1 VLRLRRAS
9 KSRIAPRA
17 AGVAWALLAGGTLAG
32 CAAQH
37 YHPAPIAADRAAD
50 AFEARRLTD
59 DGLRT
64 FAEQTLGPGV
74 WPPPSWDYRTLSLA
88 ALYFNPSLD
97 AARARIAE
105 SQAQILT
112 AGARP
117 NPSLALTPGI
127 PSPYL
132 LTVDL
137 SFPLE
142 TAGKRGYRLQAA
154 RSLDLAARLELA
166 QAAWTVRSSV
176 RDALVDHLMASRTLE
191 LLRAEAELRSEQVRL
206 LEAMASA
213 GEIPQ
218 LEVSTAEVELSRA
231 HTAVAEAAARSVE
244 SEAALAAAIG
254 IPVAALRYVRLAW
267 PEWESPPSA
276 ESLPRDEIERDAVLN
291 RLDVRAALAQYA
303 AAESSLQLEIA
314 KQYPDIDIGPG
325 YTYEEKRS
333 YFTVGFAA
341 TIPLLD
347 RNQGPIAEAEA
358 RRRQAQVKFAQIQA
372 AVISSSERA
381 LALYAA
387 ALEGLA
393 EAGRFAEV
401 QSRRGEATRKSVQA
415 GEQGRVDLDDA
426 EIERS
431 VAERSRLDA
440 LAHAQRALGDL
451 EDAVERPLAPGDAL
465 PAIAGLDASRPR
477 GGADHGSVPVT
488 K

>member
-1 VLRLRRAS
+1 LRQ
-9 KSRIAPRA
+9 KIARHDA
-17 AGVAWALLAGGTLAG
+17 AIEWALLLGSMLAAG
-32 CAAQH
+32 CATQH
-37 YHPAPIAADRAAD
+37 YRPAPIAAEQMAA
-50 AFEARRLTD
+50 AFTARTLD
-59 DGLRT
+59 DTGLRA
-64 FAEQTLGPGV
+64 FAEPVYGPAA
-74 WPPPSWDYRTLSLA
+74 WPPAAWDYRALSLA
-88 ALYFNPSLD
+88 ALHFNPSLE

-117 NPSLALTPGI
+117 NPSFALTPGV

-132 LTVDL
+132 LTLDL

-166 QAAWTVRSSV
+166 RAAWTVRSAV
-176 RDALVDHLMASRTLE
+176 RAALVDQLAASRTLD
-191 LLRAEAELRSEQVRL
+191 LVRAEADRRTAQVGA

-213 GEIPQ
+213 GEISRQ
-218 LEVSTAEVELSRA
+218 EVSTAEVELSRA
-231 HTAVAEAAARSVE
+231 HTAVAEAEARSVE
-244 SEAALAAAIG
+244 SAAALAAAIG
-254 IPVAALRYVRLAW
+254 IPVGALQAVRLAW
-267 PEWESPPSA
+267 PEWDTPPSA
-276 ESLPRDEIERDAVLN
+276 ASLPRDEIERDAVLN

-347 RNQGPIAEAEA
+347 HNQGPIAEAEA
-358 RRRQAQVKFAQIQA
+358 RRLKAQAEFVQTQA
-372 AVISSSERA
+372 EVISSSQRA
-381 LALYAA
+381 LTLYAA
-387 ALEGLA
+387 ALDGLA
-393 EAGRFAEV
+393 EAARFADVET
-401 QSRRGEATRKSVQA
+401 RRSEATRKSVQA
-415 GEQGRVDLDDA
+415 GEQGGLELDDA

-431 VAERSRLDA
+431 VAERARLDA

-465 PAIAGLDASRPR
+465 PAIAGLDQATRR
-477 GGADHGSVPVT
+477 
-488 K
+488 

>member
-1 VLRLRRAS
+1 LRRAS

-17 AGVAWALLAGGTLAG
+17 AGAASALLAGGLLAA

-37 YHPAPIAADRAAD
+37 YQPAPIAAERAAD

-59 DGLRT
+59 DGLRI
-64 FAEQTLGPGV
+64 FAGQALGPEA
-74 WPPPSWDYRTLSLA
+74 WPPPSWDYRTLSIA

-166 QAAWTVRSSV
+166 QTAWTVRSAV
-176 RDALVDHLMASRTLE
+176 RAALVDHLAASRTLD
-191 LLRAEAELRSEQVRL
+191 LLRGEADLRSEQVRL
-206 LEAMASA
+206 LEMMASA
-213 GEIPQ
+213 GEIPRA
-218 LEVSTAEVELSRA
+218 EVSTAEIELSRA
-231 HTAVAEAAARSVE
+231 HTGVAEAAARSLE
-244 SEAALAAAIG
+244 SAAALAAAIG
-254 IPVAALRYVRLAW
+254 IPVGALRDARLAW
-267 PEWESPPSA
+267 PEWQSPPSA

-291 RLDVRAALAQYA
+291 RLDVRTALAQYA

-358 RRRQAQVKFAQIQA
+358 RRRQAQVKFAQTQA
-372 AVISSSERA
+372 EVISNSERA

-387 ALEGLA
+387 ALDGFA
-393 EAGRFAEV
+393 EAGRFVEA
-401 QSRRGEATRKSVQA
+401 QARRSEATRKSVQA
-415 GEQGRVDLDDA
+415 GEQGRLDLDDA

-431 VAERSRLDA
+431 VAERARLDA

-451 EDAVERPLAPGDAL
+451 EDAVERPLAAGDAL
-465 PAIAGLDASRPR
+465 PPIAGLDASRPGR
-477 GGADHGSVPVT
+477 GPDHGSVPVAE
-488 K
+488 

>member
-1 VLRLRRAS
+1 V
-9 KSRIAPRA
+9 
-17 AGVAWALLAGGTLAG
+17 AGVASALRVAGAAAALLAGGTLAG
-32 CAAQH
+32 CAVQH
-37 YHPAPIAADRAAD
+37 YRPAPIAADRVAD

-64 FAEQTLGPGV
+64 FAEQALDPGA
-74 WPPPSWDYRTLSLA
+74 WPPPSWDYRALSLA

-105 SQAQILT
+105 SRAQILT

-117 NPSLALTPGI
+117 NPSLAFTPGI

-132 LTVDL
+132 LTLDL

-166 QAAWTVRSSV
+166 QAGWTVRSTL
-176 RDALVDHLMASRTLE
+176 RAALVDHLAASRTLD
-191 LLRAEAELRSEQVRL
+191 LLRAEAELRGGQVRL

-213 GEIPQ
+213 GEIPHV
-218 LEVSTAEVELSRA
+218 EVSTAEVELSRA
-231 HTAVAEAAARSVE
+231 HAAVAEAAARSVE
-244 SEAALAAAIG
+244 SEAALADAIG
-254 IPVAALRYVRLAW
+254 IPVAALREVRLAW
-267 PEWESPPSA
+267 PEWESPPTA
-276 ESLPRDEIERDAVLN
+276 ESLPSSEIERDAVLN
-291 RLDVRAALAQYA
+291 RLDVRAALAQYT

-325 YTYEEKRS
+325 YTYEEKRN

-358 RRRQAQVKFAQIQA
+358 RRRQAQVKFAQTQA
-372 AVISSSERA
+372 EVISSSERA
-381 LALYAA
+381 LALYAV
-387 ALEGLA
+387 ALEGFA

-401 QSRRGEATRKSVQA
+401 ETRRGEATRKSVQA
-415 GEQGRVDLDDA
+415 GEQGRLDLDDA

-431 VAERSRLDA
+431 VAERARLDA

-451 EDAVERPLAPGDAL
+451 ENAVERPLAAGDAL
-465 PAIAGLDASRPR
+465 PAIADLDASRPR
-477 GGADHGSVPVT
+477 G
-488 K
+488 

>member
-1 VLRLRRAS
+1 LRLKIALNDRA
-9 KSRIAPRA
+9 IE
-17 AGVAWALLAGGTLAG
+17 WALLLGSMLAAG
-32 CAAQH
+32 CATQH
-37 YHPAPIAADRAAD
+37 YHAAPIAAEQTAAAFTARA
-50 AFEARRLTD
+50 LD
-59 DGLRT
+59 DTGLRA
-64 FAEQTLGPGV
+64 FAEPVYGPAA
-74 WPPPSWDYRTLSLA
+74 WPPAAWDYRALSLA
-88 ALYFNPSLD
+88 ALYFNPDLE

-117 NPSLALTPGI
+117 NPSFALTPGV

-132 LTVDL
+132 LTLDL

-154 RSLDLAARLELA
+154 RSSDLAARLELA
-166 QAAWTVRSSV
+166 RAAWTVRSAV
-176 RDALVDHLMASRTLE
+176 RAALVDQLAASRTLD
-191 LLRAEAELRSEQVRL
+191 LVRAEADRRTEQVRL

-213 GEIPQ
+213 GEISRQ
-218 LEVSTAEVELSRA
+218 EVSAAEVELSRA
-231 HTAVAEAAARSVE
+231 HTAVAEAEARSVE
-244 SEAALAAAIG
+244 SAAALAAAIG
-254 IPVAALRYVRLAW
+254 IPVGALQAVRLAW
-267 PEWESPPSA
+267 PEWDTPPSA

-347 RNQGPIAEAEA
+347 HNQGPIAEAEA
-358 RRRQAQVKFAQIQA
+358 RRLKAQAEFVQTQA
-372 AVISSSERA
+372 EVISSSQRA
-381 LALYAA
+381 LTLYAA
-387 ALEGLA
+387 ALDGLA
-393 EAGRFAEV
+393 EAGRFADV
-401 QSRRGEATRKSVQA
+401 QTRRSEATRKSVQA
-415 GEQGRVDLDDA
+415 GEQGRLDLDDA

-431 VAERSRLDA
+431 VAERARLDA

-465 PAIAGLDASRPR
+465 PAIAGLDQATRR
-477 GGADHGSVPVT
+477 
-488 K
+488 

>member
-1 VLRLRRAS
+1 LRQTIALRD
-9 KSRIAPRA
+9 A
-17 AGVAWALLAGGTLAG
+17 AIEWALLLGSMLAAG
-32 CAAQH
+32 CATQH
-37 YHPAPIAADRAAD
+37 YHPAPIAAEQTAAAFTARA
-50 AFEARRLTD
+50 LD
-59 DGLRT
+59 DPGLRA
-64 FAEQTLGPGV
+64 FAEPVYGPAA
-74 WPPPSWDYRTLSLA
+74 WPPAAWDYRALSLT

-105 SQAQILT
+105 SRAQILT

-142 TAGKRGYRLQAA
+142 TAGKRGYRVQAA

-166 QAAWTVRSSV
+166 QAAWTVRSAV
-176 RDALVDHLMASRTLE
+176 RATLVDQLVASRILD
-191 LLRAEAELRSEQVRL
+191 LLRAEADRRTEQVRS

-213 GEIPQ
+213 GEISRH
-218 LEVSTAEVELSRA
+218 EVSTAEVELSRA
-231 HTAVAEAAARSVE
+231 HTAVAEAEARSVE
-244 SEAALAAAIG
+244 SAAALAAAIG
-254 IPVAALRYVRLAW
+254 IPVAALQDVRLAW
-267 PEWESPPSA
+267 PEWQSPPSA

-325 YTYEEKRS
+325 YSYEEKLS

-347 RNQGPIAEAEA
+347 RNRGPIAEAEA
-358 RRRQAQVKFAQIQA
+358 RRLKAQADFVQTQTEA
-372 AVISSSERA
+372 ISSGKRA

-387 ALEGLA
+387 ALAGLA
-393 EAGRFAEV
+393 EADRFADV
-401 QSRRGEATRKSVQA
+401 QTQRSEATRKSVQA
-415 GEQGRVDLDDA
+415 GEQGHLDLDDA

-431 VAERSRLDA
+431 VAERARLDA

-465 PAIAGLDASRPR
+465 PAISGLDAR
-477 GGADHGSVPVT
+477 
-488 K
+488 

>member
-1 VLRLRRAS
+1 MPYTGADFRIGHCGEPDLRQKFALHGAAI
-9 KSRIAPRA
+9 KWAP
-17 AGVAWALLAGGTLAG
+17 LLGSMLAAG

-37 YHPAPIAADRAAD
+37 YHPAPIAAEQTAA
-50 AFEARRLTD
+50 AFTARTLD
-59 DGLRT
+59 DSGLRG
-64 FAEQTLGPGV
+64 FASPVYGPAA
-74 WPPPSWDYRTLSLA
+74 WPPPAWDYRALSLA
-88 ALYFNPSLD
+88 ALYFNPSLE

-117 NPSLALTPGI
+117 NPSLALTPGV

-132 LTVDL
+132 LTLDL

-142 TAGKRGYRLQAA
+142 TAGKRRYRLQAA

-166 QAAWTVRSSV
+166 QAAWTVRSAV
-176 RDALVDHLMASRTLE
+176 RAALVDQLVASRTLD
-191 LLRAEAELRSEQVRL
+191 LLRGEADRRTEQVRL

-213 GEIPQ
+213 GEISRQ
-218 LEVSTAEVELSRA
+218 EVSTAEVELSRA
-231 HTAVAEAAARSVE
+231 HAAVAEAQARSVE
-244 SEAALAAAIG
+244 SAAALAAAIG
-254 IPVAALRYVRLAW
+254 VPVSALQAVRVVW
-267 PEWESPPSA
+267 PEWDKPPSA

-291 RLDVRAALAQYA
+291 RLDVRAALARYA

-325 YTYEEKRS
+325 YSYEEKQS
-333 YFTVGFAA
+333 YFTLGLAA
-341 TIPLLD
+341 TIPLMN

-358 RRRQAQVKFAQIQA
+358 RRRQAQADFVQTQTE
-372 AVISSSERA
+372 VISSSKRA

-393 EAGRFAEV
+393 EADRFAGV
-401 QSRRGEATRKSVQA
+401 QMRRGEATRKSVQA
-415 GEQGRVDLDDA
+415 GEQGRLDLDDA

-431 VAERSRLDA
+431 VAERARLDA

-451 EDAVERPLAPGDAL
+451 EDAVERPLAAGDAL
-465 PAIAGLDASRPR
+465 PAIAGLDA
-477 GGADHGSVPVT
+477 H
-488 K
+488 

>member
-1 VLRLRRAS
+1 V
-9 KSRIAPRA
+9 
-17 AGVAWALLAGGTLAG
+17 AGVASALLAGGMLAG
-32 CAAQH
+32 CAVQH
-37 YHPAPIAADRAAD
+37 YRAAPIAADRVAD

-64 FAEQTLGPGV
+64 FAEQALGPEA
-74 WPPPSWDYRTLSLA
+74 WPPPSWDYRALSLA

-117 NPSLALTPGI
+117 NPSLAFTPGI

-132 LTVDL
+132 LTLDL

-154 RSLDLAARLELA
+154 RSLDLAARLQLA
-166 QAAWTVRSSV
+166 QAAWTVRSSLRAV
-176 RDALVDHLMASRTLE
+176 LVDHLAASRTLD
-191 LLRAEAELRSEQVRL
+191 LLRAEAKLRGGQVRL

-213 GEIPQ
+213 GEIPRV
-218 LEVSTAEVELSRA
+218 EVSTAEVELSRA
-231 HTAVAEAAARSVE
+231 HTAVAEAAARSVQ
-244 SEAALAAAIG
+244 SEAALADAIG
-254 IPVAALRYVRLAW
+254 IPVAALREVRLAW

-276 ESLPRDEIERDAVLN
+276 ESLPSSEIERDAVLN

-325 YTYEEKRS
+325 YTYEEKRN

-358 RRRQAQVKFAQIQA
+358 RRRQAQVKFAQTQA
-372 AVISSSERA
+372 EVISSSERA

-387 ALEGLA
+387 ALDGFA

-401 QSRRGEATRKSVQA
+401 ETRRGEATRKSVQA
-415 GEQGRVDLDDA
+415 GEQGRLDLDDA

-451 EDAVERPLAPGDAL
+451 EDTVERPLAAGDAL

-477 GGADHGSVPVT
+477 G
-488 K
+488 

>member
-1 VLRLRRAS
+1 V
-9 KSRIAPRA
+9 
-17 AGVAWALLAGGTLAG
+17 AGVASALRVAGVASALLAGGMLAG
-32 CAAQH
+32 CAVQH
-37 YHPAPIAADRAAD
+37 YRPAPIAADRVAD

-64 FAEQTLGPGV
+64 FAEQVLGPGA
-74 WPPPSWDYRTLSLA
+74 WPPPSWDYRALSLA

-117 NPSLALTPGI
+117 NPSLAFTPGI

-166 QAAWTVRSSV
+166 QAAWTVRSSL
-176 RDALVDHLMASRTLE
+176 RAALVDHLVASRTLD
-191 LLRAEAELRSEQVRL
+191 LLRAEAEMRGGQARL
-206 LEAMASA
+206 LETMASA
-213 GEIPQ
+213 GEIPHV
-218 LEVSTAEVELSRA
+218 EVSTAEVELSRA

-244 SEAALAAAIG
+244 SDAALAAAIG
-254 IPVAALRYVRLAW
+254 IPVGALREVRLAW

-276 ESLPRDEIERDAVLN
+276 ESLPSGEIERDAVLN

-325 YTYEEKRS
+325 YTYEEKRN

-358 RRRQAQVKFAQIQA
+358 RRRQAQVKFAQTQA
-372 AVISSSERA
+372 EVISSSERA

-387 ALEGLA
+387 ALEGFA

-401 QSRRGEATRKSVQA
+401 QTRRGEATRKSVQA
-415 GEQGRVDLDDA
+415 GEQGRLDLDDA

-431 VAERSRLDA
+431 VAERARLDA

-451 EDAVERPLAPGDAL
+451 EDAVERPLAAGDAL

-477 GGADHGSVPVT
+477 GGPNHGSVPIS

>member
-1 VLRLRRAS
+1 M
-9 KSRIAPRA
+9 
-17 AGVAWALLAGGTLAG
+17 LAGGMLAG

-37 YHPAPIAADRAAD
+37 YHPAPIAADRTAD

-64 FAEQTLGPGV
+64 FAEQALGTGV
-74 WPPPSWDYRTLSLA
+74 WPPQSWDYRTLSLA

-166 QAAWTVRSSV
+166 QAAWTVRGSV
-176 RDALVDHLMASRTLE
+176 REALVDHLMASRTLE

-372 AVISSSERA
+372 EVISSSERA
-381 LALYAA
+381 LGLYAA
-387 ALEGLA
+387 ALEGFA

-415 GEQGRVDLDDA
+415 GEQGRLDLDDA

-440 LAHAQRALGDL
+440 LARAQRALGDL

-465 PAIAGLDASRPR
+465 PAIANLDASRPR
-477 GGADHGSVPVT
+477 SGADHGSVPVP

>member
-1 VLRLRRAS
+1 LRQ
-9 KSRIAPRA
+9 KIALHDA
-17 AGVAWALLAGGTLAG
+17 AIEWALLLGSMLAAG
-32 CAAQH
+32 CATQH
-37 YHPAPIAADRAAD
+37 YHPAPIAAEQTAAAFSARA
-50 AFEARRLTD
+50 LD
-59 DGLRT
+59 DPGLRG
-64 FAEQTLGPGV
+64 FAEPVYGPAA
-74 WPPPSWDYRTLSLA
+74 WPPAAWDYRALSLA
-88 ALYFNPSLD
+88 ALYFNPSLA

-105 SQAQILT
+105 SRAQILT

-117 NPSLALTPGI
+117 NPSLALTPGV

-132 LTVDL
+132 LTMDL

-176 RDALVDHLMASRTLE
+176 RAALVDQLVASRTLD
-191 LLRAEAELRSEQVRL
+191 LLRAEADRRTEQVRS

-213 GEIPQ
+213 GEISRH
-218 LEVSTAEVELSRA
+218 EVSTAEVELSRA
-231 HTAVAEAAARSVE
+231 HTAVAEAKARSVE
-244 SEAALAAAIG
+244 SAAALAAAIG
-254 IPVAALRYVRLAW
+254 IPVAALQDVRLAW
-267 PEWESPPSA
+267 PEWQSPPTA

-325 YTYEEKRS
+325 YSYEEKLS

-358 RRRQAQVKFAQIQA
+358 RRLKAQADFVQTQTE
-372 AVISSSERA
+372 VISSSKRA

-387 ALEGLA
+387 ALAGLA
-393 EAGRFAEV
+393 EADRFADV
-401 QSRRGEATRKSVQA
+401 QTQRSEATRQSVQA
-415 GEQGRVDLDDA
+415 GEQGRLDLDDA

-431 VAERSRLDA
+431 VAERARLDA

-465 PAIAGLDASRPR
+465 PAITGLDAR
-477 GGADHGSVPVT
+477 
-488 K
+488 

>member
-1 VLRLRRAS
+1 LRQ
-9 KSRIAPRA
+9 KIALHGA
-17 AGVAWALLAGGTLAG
+17 AIEWALLLGSMLAAG
-32 CAAQH
+32 CATQH
-37 YHPAPIAADRAAD
+37 YHPAPIAAEQTAAAFRA
-50 AFEARRLTD
+50 RSLD
-59 DGLRT
+59 DPGLRA
-64 FAEQTLGPGV
+64 FAEPVYGPAA
-74 WPPPSWDYRTLSLA
+74 WPPAAWDYRALSLA

-117 NPSLALTPGI
+117 NPSLSVTPGV

-137 SFPLE
+137 SFPVE
-142 TAGKRGYRLQAA
+142 TAGKRGYRVQAA

-166 QAAWTVRSSV
+166 QAAWTARSTVR
-176 RDALVDHLMASRTLE
+176 ATLVEQLVTSRTLD
-191 LLRAEAELRSEQVRL
+191 LLRAEAGRRTEQVRL

-213 GEIPQ
+213 GEISRQ
-218 LEVSTAEVELSRA
+218 EVSTAEVELSRA
-231 HTAVAEAAARSVE
+231 HTAVAEAEARSVE
-244 SEAALAAAIG
+244 SGAALAAAIG
-254 IPVAALRYVRLAW
+254 LPVAALHDVRLAW

-276 ESLPRDEIERDAVLN
+276 QSLPRAAIERDAVLN

-303 AAESSLQLEIA
+303 AAESNLQLEIA

-358 RRRQAQVKFAQIQA
+358 RRRKAQAEFVQTQA
-372 AVISSSERA
+372 EVISSSARA

-387 ALEGLA
+387 ALDGLA
-393 EAGRFAEV
+393 EAGRFADT
-401 QSRRGEATRKSVQA
+401 QARRSEATRQSVQA
-415 GEQGRVDLDDA
+415 GELGRLDLDDA

-431 VAERSRLDA
+431 VAERARLEA

-465 PAIAGLDASRPR
+465 PAIAGLN
-477 GGADHGSVPVT
+477 
-488 K
+488 

>member
-1 VLRLRRAS
+1 LRQE
-9 KSRIAPRA
+9 IALHDSA
-17 AGVAWALLAGGTLAG
+17 IGWALLLGSMLAAG

-37 YHPAPIAADRAAD
+37 YHPAPIAAEQTAA
-50 AFEARRLTD
+50 AFTARTLD
-59 DGLRT
+59 DSGLRA
-64 FAEQTLGPGV
+64 FAEPVYGPAA
-74 WPPPSWDYRTLSLA
+74 WPPAAWDYRALSLA

-117 NPSLALTPGI
+117 NPSLAITPGV

-132 LTVDL
+132 LTLDL

-166 QAAWTVRSSV
+166 QAVWTVRSSV
-176 RDALVDHLMASRTLE
+176 RVALVDQLVASRTLDM
-191 LLRAEAELRSEQVRL
+191 LRAEAERRTEQVRL

-213 GEIPQ
+213 GEISRQ
-218 LEVSTAEVELSRA
+218 EVSTAEVELSRA
-231 HTAVAEAAARSVE
+231 HTAVAEAEARSVE
-244 SEAALAAAIG
+244 SGAALAAAIG
-254 IPVAALRYVRLAW
+254 IPVAALEAIRLAW

-276 ESLPRDEIERDAVLN
+276 KSLPVDEIERDAVLN
-291 RLDVRAALAQYA
+291 RLDVRAALARYA
-303 AAESSLQLEIA
+303 AAESSVQLEIA

-358 RRRQAQVKFAQIQA
+358 RRLKAQAEFVQTQTE
-372 AVISSSERA
+372 VISSSQRA

-387 ALEGLA
+387 ALDGLA
-393 EAGRFAEV
+393 EADRFADV
-401 QSRRGEATRKSVQA
+401 QTRRSEATRKSVQA
-415 GEQGRVDLDDA
+415 GEQGGLELDDA
-426 EIERS
+426 EIEQS
-431 VAERSRLDA
+431 VAARARLDA

-465 PAIAGLDASRPR
+465 PALAGLDQTTRR
-477 GGADHGSVPVT
+477 R
-488 K
+488 

>member
-1 VLRLRRAS
+1 MRP
-9 KSRIAPRA
+9 KSVPR
-17 AGVAWALLAGGTLAG
+17 VARVGSALLVGGMLAG

-37 YHPAPIAADRAAD
+37 YHPAPIAADRAAA
-50 AFEARRLTD
+50 AFESRRLTD
-59 DGLRT
+59 PGLRA
-64 FAEQTLGPGV
+64 FAEQTLGPTA
-74 WPPPSWDYRTLSLA
+74 WPPPSWNYQTLSLA

-117 NPSLALTPGI
+117 NPTVALTPGV

-132 LTVDL
+132 LTLDL
-137 SFPLE
+137 SFPVE

-176 RDALVDHLMASRTLE
+176 RAALVDNLAASRALE
-191 LLRAEAELRSEQVRL
+191 QLRAEAELRTEEVRL
-206 LEAMASA
+206 LEATASS
-213 GEIPQ
+213 GEIPRQ
-218 LEVSTAEVELSRA
+218 EVSTAEVELSRA

-254 IPVAALRYVRLAW
+254 IPAAALKEVRLSW
-267 PEWESPPSA
+267 PEWESPPRA
-276 ESLPRDEIERDAVLN
+276 ESLPRDEIEREAVLN

-325 YTYEEKRS
+325 YTYEEKHS

-341 TIPLLD
+341 TIPLFD

-358 RRRQAQVKFAQIQA
+358 RRREAEVQFVQTQA
-372 AVISSSERA
+372 AVISRSERA
-381 LALYAA
+381 LALYDA
-387 ALEGLA
+387 ALEGFA
-393 EAGRFAEV
+393 EAGRFADV
-401 QSRRGEATRKSVQA
+401 QTRRGEATRKAVHA
-415 GEQGRVDLDDA
+415 GEEGRLDLDDA

-431 VAERSRLDA
+431 VAARARLEA
-440 LAHAQRALGDL
+440 LAQVQRALGDL

-465 PAIAGLDASRPR
+465 PAVAGLDAR
-477 GGADHGSVPVT
+477 
-488 K
+488 

>member
-1 VLRLRRAS
+1 
-9 KSRIAPRA
+9 
-17 AGVAWALLAGGTLAG
+17 
-32 CAAQH
+32 
-37 YHPAPIAADRAAD
+37 
-50 AFEARRLTD
+50 
-59 DGLRT
+59 
-64 FAEQTLGPGV
+64 
-74 WPPPSWDYRTLSLA
+74 
-88 ALYFNPSLD
+88 
-97 AARARIAE
+97 
-105 SQAQILT
+105 
-112 AGARP
+112 
-117 NPSLALTPGI
+117 
-127 PSPYL
+127 L
-132 LTVDL
+132 LTLDL

-166 QAAWTVRSSV
+166 RAAWTVRSAV
-176 RDALVDHLMASRTLE
+176 RAALVDQLAASRTLD
-191 LLRAEAELRSEQVRL
+191 LMRAEADQRTEQVRA

-213 GEIPQ
+213 GEISRQ
-218 LEVSTAEVELSRA
+218 EVSTAEVELSRA
-231 HTAVAEAAARSVE
+231 QSAVAEATARSVE
-244 SEAALAAAIG
+244 SAAALAAAIG
-254 IPVAALRYVRLAW
+254 IPVGALQAVRLAW

-347 RNQGPIAEAEA
+347 HNQGPIAEAEA
-358 RRRQAQVKFAQIQA
+358 RRLKAQAEFVQTQTE
-372 AVISSSERA
+372 VISSSKRA

-387 ALEGLA
+387 ALDGLA
-393 EAGRFAEV
+393 EAGRFADV
-401 QSRRGEATRKSVQA
+401 QTRRSEATRKSVQA
-415 GEQGRVDLDDA
+415 GEQGRLDLDDA

-431 VAERSRLDA
+431 VAARARLEA

-465 PAIAGLDASRPR
+465 PAIAGLDQATRR
-477 GGADHGSVPVT
+477 
-488 K
+488 

>member
-1 VLRLRRAS
+1 
-9 KSRIAPRA
+9 
-17 AGVAWALLAGGTLAG
+17 
-32 CAAQH
+32 
-37 YHPAPIAADRAAD
+37 
-50 AFEARRLTD
+50 
-59 DGLRT
+59 LRT
-64 FAEQTLGPGV
+64 FAEPLYGPGPGA
-74 WPPPSWDYRTLSLA
+74 WAPAAWDYRALSLA

-105 SQAQILT
+105 SQAAILT

-142 TAGKRGYRLQAA
+142 TAGKRGYRLQSA

-166 QAAWTVRSSV
+166 QAAWTVRSAV
-176 RDALVDHLMASRTLE
+176 RAALVDQLAVSRTLE
-191 LLRAEAELRSEQVRL
+191 LLRAEADRRASQVRL

-213 GEIPQ
+213 GEISRQ
-218 LEVSTAEVELSRA
+218 EISTAEVELSRA
-231 HTAVAEAAARSVE
+231 HSAVAEAKSRSVE
-244 SEAALAAAIG
+244 AGAALAAAIG
-254 IPVAALRYVRLAW
+254 VPGAALQEVRLAW
-267 PEWESPPSA
+267 PEWESPPNA
-276 ESLPRDEIERDAVLN
+276 ESLPREEIERDAVLN
-291 RLDVRAALAQYA
+291 RLDVRAALAHYA

-341 TIPLLD
+341 TIPLMD
-347 RNQGPIAEAEA
+347 RNRGPIAEAEA
-358 RRRQAQVKFAQIQA
+358 RRLKAQAEFVQTQSE
-372 AVISSSERA
+372 VISSVKRA

-387 ALEGLA
+387 ALDGLA
-393 EAGRFAEV
+393 EAGRFADV
-401 QSRRGEATRKSVQA
+401 QNAKGGATRQSVQA
-415 GEQGRVDLDDA
+415 GELGRLDLDDA

-431 VAERSRLDA
+431 VAERARLDA
-440 LAHAQRALGDL
+440 LARAQRALGDL

-465 PAIAGLDASRPR
+465 PAIAGLDAR
-477 GGADHGSVPVT
+477 
-488 K
+488 

>member
-1 VLRLRRAS
+1 M
-9 KSRIAPRA
+9 
-17 AGVAWALLAGGTLAG
+17 LAAG

-37 YHPAPIAADRAAD
+37 YHPAPIAAEQTAA
-50 AFEARRLTD
+50 AFTARTLD
-59 DGLRT
+59 DSGLRA
-64 FAEQTLGPGV
+64 FAEPVYGAAA
-74 WPPPSWDYRTLSLA
+74 WPPPAWDYRALSLA

-97 AARARIAE
+97 AARARVAE
-105 SQAQILT
+105 SEAQILT

-117 NPSLALTPGI
+117 NPSLAFTPGI

-166 QAAWTVRSSV
+166 QAAWTVRGAV
-176 RDALVDHLMASRTLE
+176 RAALVDRLVASRSVD
-191 LLRAEAELRSEQVRL
+191 LLRAESDRRAEQVRL
-206 LEAMASA
+206 LEATAAA
-213 GEIPQ
+213 GEISRQ
-218 LEVSTAEVELSRA
+218 EVSTAEVELSRA
-231 HTAVAEAAARSVE
+231 QTAAAEAAARSIE

-254 IPVAALRYVRLAW
+254 IPVAALRDVRLAW

-276 ESLPRDEIERDAVLN
+276 ASLPRDEIERDAVLN

-325 YTYEEKRS
+325 YTYEEKRN

-358 RRRQAQVKFAQIQA
+358 RRRQIQVKFAQTQA
-372 AVISSSERA
+372 EVISSSERA
-381 LALYAA
+381 LSLYAA
-387 ALEGLA
+387 ALEGFA
-393 EAGRFAEV
+393 EAARFTEL
-401 QSRRGEATRKSVQA
+401 QTRRGEATRKSVQA
-415 GEQGRVDLDDA
+415 GEQGRLDLDDA
-426 EIERS
+426 DIERS
-431 VAERSRLDA
+431 VAERARLDA

-451 EDAVERPLAPGDAL
+451 EDAVESPLAAGDAL
-465 PAIAGLDASRPR
+465 PAIAGLDASRSR
-477 GGADHGSVPVT
+477 GGPNHGPVPIS